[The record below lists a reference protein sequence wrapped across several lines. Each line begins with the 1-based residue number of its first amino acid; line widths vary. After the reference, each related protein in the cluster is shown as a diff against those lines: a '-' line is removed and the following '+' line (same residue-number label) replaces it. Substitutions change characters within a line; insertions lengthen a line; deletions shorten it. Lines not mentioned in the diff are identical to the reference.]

1 MKSVMKRLIG
11 MIPVFIGVMLLIFVL
26 LRVVPGDP
34 VQVLLGEHYSQD
46 TIDRLTK
53 AMNLDK
59 PVFEQ
64 FLLYLSGVFHGDLGM
79 SYVMKKP
86 VTSLIME
93 ALPQTVILALMASV
107 FAWFV
112 GIGSGIIA
120 AIKQNKA
127 PDHIFMGFSLAGI
140 SVPVFM
146 SALFLQYVFSFKL
159 KLLPLS
165 SDGSLKSLILPAIAL
180 GWNSAGSVAR
190 LTRSNLV
197 DALQADYIDTAKAKG
212 LTNRAVIFGHALR
225 NSMLPVITLMAI
237 QLSSMMSGAVV
248 TESIF
253 AIPGVGRLAT
263 NAIQTRD
270 MPLLQ
275 GTVLLTTVMVIFG
288 SLLADILYSVI
299 DPRIRRAA

>member
-1 MKSVMKRLIG
+1 MKRLIG

-120 AIKQNKA
+120 AIIFAPLAIICLVKWDKLYGVYSSGNEQNTLRLSK
-127 PDHIFMGFSLAGI
+127 SERLAYKLMKRILGI
-140 SVPVFM
+140 
-146 SALFLQYVFSFKL
+146 
-159 KLLPLS
+159 
-165 SDGSLKSLILPAIAL
+165 PAAFRNL
-180 GWNSAGSVAR
+180 GVKIG
-190 LTRSNLV
+190 
-197 DALQADYIDTAKAKG
+197 K
-212 LTNRAVIFGHALR
+212 
-225 NSMLPVITLMAI
+225 
-237 QLSSMMSGAVV
+237 GAVV
-248 TESIF
+248 GSADSENILLV
-253 AIPGVGRLAT
+253 AKNVKGVE
-263 NAIQTRD
+263 
-270 MPLLQ
+270 
-275 GTVLLTTVMVIFG
+275 
-288 SLLADILYSVI
+288 
-299 DPRIRRAA
+299 